1 MVERLETQVGTD
13 KQVLSTHFLI
23 FITPRVVM
31 LSCRRLSCSNIN
43 GRCAT
48 LLQDSKAGKAKS
60 KIQCWGINK
69 KEMGGPLKVKGHL
82 PSDNPAAALPGY
94 VE

>member
-1 MVERLETQVGTD
+1 
-13 KQVLSTHFLI
+13 
-23 FITPRVVM
+23 M
-31 LSCRRLSCSNIN
+31 LSCRQLPCSKIN
-43 GRCAT
+43 GRYAT
-48 LLQDSKAGKAKS
+48 LLQDSKACKAKS

>member
-1 MVERLETQVGTD
+1 MVETQVGTD
-13 KQVLSTHFLI
+13 KKVLSTHFSTI
-23 FITPRVVM
+23 ITPRVVM
-31 LSCRRLSCSNIN
+31 VSCRQLSSSKIN

-48 LLQDSKAGKAKS
+48 LRQDSKACKAKS
-60 KIQCWGINK
+60 KIQCRGIK
-69 KEMGGPLKVKGHL
+69 KEMGGPRKVKGHL

>member
-1 MVERLETQVGTD
+1 MVETQVGTD
-13 KQVLSTHFLI
+13 KKVLSTQFST

-31 LSCRRLSCSNIN
+31 VSCRQLPSTKIN

-48 LLQDSKAGKAKS
+48 LRQDSKACKAKS
-60 KIQCWGINK
+60 KIHIK
-69 KEMGGPLKVKGHL
+69 KEMGGPRKVKGHL
-82 PSDNPAAALPGY
+82 PSDNPEAALPGY